1 MGGNIEVFGRRKIE
15 NCRRGKSLDNLDNL
29 GRGNRGLY

>member
-1 MGGNIEVFGRRKIE
+1 VGNRK
-15 NCRRGKSLDNLDNL
+15 CRRGKSLDYLDNLDNL